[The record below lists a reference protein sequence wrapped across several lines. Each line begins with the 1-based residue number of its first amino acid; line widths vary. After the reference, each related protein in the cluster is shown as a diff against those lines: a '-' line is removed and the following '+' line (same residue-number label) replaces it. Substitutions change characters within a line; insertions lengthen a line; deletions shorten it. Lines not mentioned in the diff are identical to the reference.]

1 MQVKANEVVLLLN
14 GKIETL
20 ADVKIIET
28 EDCIYVEDSFKLGTS
43 DAGEDLIQKRFTQ
56 YQRKDLLKIVWSED
70 ALVESQKENILA
82 ELIQDK
88 FEHLMDMYEEEEE
101 DEEIIG
107 TPKVDKRDDPNFDP
121 YGKKEEKA

>member
-14 GKIETL
+14 GKIETMS
-20 ADVKIIET
+20 DVKIIET
-28 EDCIYVEDSFKLGTS
+28 EDCVYIEDSFKLGTD

-70 ALVESQKENILA
+70 ALVESQKESILA

-88 FEHLMDMYEEEEE
+88 FEHLMDMYEEDE
-101 DEEIIG
+101 D
-107 TPKVDKRDDPNFDP
+107 
-121 YGKKEEKA
+121 

>member
-14 GKIETL
+14 GKIETMS
-20 ADVKIIET
+20 DVKIIET
-28 EDCIYVEDSFKLGTS
+28 EDCVYIEDSFKLGTN

-70 ALVESQKENILA
+70 ALVESQKESILA

-88 FEHLMDMYEEEEE
+88 FEHLMDLYEE
-101 DEEIIG
+101 DEEEVIG
-107 TPKVDKRDDPNFDP
+107 TPKVDKRDDPDFDP
-121 YGKKEEKA
+121 YGKKEE

>member
-14 GKIETL
+14 GKIETMS
-20 ADVKIIET
+20 DVKIIET
-28 EDCIYVEDSFKLGTS
+28 EDCVYIEDSFKLGTD

-70 ALVESQKENILA
+70 ALVESQKESILA

-88 FEHLMDMYEEEEE
+88 FEHLMDMYEEDE
-101 DEEIIG
+101 DEDETIG
-107 TPKVDKRDDPNFDP
+107 APKVDKRDDPSYDP
-121 YGKKEEKA
+121 YGKKKEE